1 MRKSSAFV
9 PSMDV
14 VEEETAPLV
23 GFSHDQTVLDSKRS
37 GPPGMG
43 ILVLTLFNA
52 LASVCVLAVGYRRS
66 HDICDQ
72 PLSEYLIVTGIL
84 QIVLDGITCC
94 LYVEKTNV
102 AKGNIDAVAGVLC
115 VQWCCVA
122 PLFIALVG
130 WNVHGVVTAHHTKTC
145 SWTLKAF
152 SQVYAWW
159 FLIYSIVQMLNL
171 WRTSSQDRVA
181 FFKTNQAKEYLR
193 SLDPDVT
200 TIMSA
205 GVTTPPVNNRIE
217 EGKSRGSVWME
228 RYMKTGT
235 V

>member
-1 MRKSSAFV
+1 MGKPPAFV
-9 PSMDV
+9 PSMGV

-23 GFSHDQTVLDSKRS
+23 GFSHEQPVLDSQRS

-52 LASVCVLAVGYRRS
+52 LASVFVLAIGHRRS

-115 VQWCCVA
+115 VQWC
-122 PLFIALVG
+122 L
-130 WNVHGVVTAHHTKTC
+130 
-145 SWTLKAF
+145 S
-152 SQVYAWW
+152 
-159 FLIYSIVQMLNL
+159 LIHI
-171 WRTSSQDRVA
+171 
-181 FFKTNQAKEYLR
+181 
-193 SLDPDVT
+193 
-200 TIMSA
+200 
-205 GVTTPPVNNRIE
+205 
-217 EGKSRGSVWME
+217 
-228 RYMKTGT
+228 
-235 V
+235 